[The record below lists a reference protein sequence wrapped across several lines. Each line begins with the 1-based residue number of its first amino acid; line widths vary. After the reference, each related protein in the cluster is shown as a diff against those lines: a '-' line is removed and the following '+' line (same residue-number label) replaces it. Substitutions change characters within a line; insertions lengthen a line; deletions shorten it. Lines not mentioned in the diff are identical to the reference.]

1 MPPAV
6 ALLNCLRSGTLSR
19 IFFQTGIFRGVI
31 IIITIGT
38 DKLQWAARGARSALY
53 CVLLT
58 IEPKEMG
65 ARP

>member
-1 MPPAV
+1 M
-6 ALLNCLRSGTLSR
+6 RSGTLSR